1 MPNAHALVEVHE
13 NGPMGKVTYTCPQ
26 ETVDMLSKIDGPV
39 AVVAIAGI
47 YRSGKSFLLNCL
59 AQPDRDDAVPLFEV
73 GPTIN
78 ACTRGLWIWPTAMTV
93 PQPDGTSLRVLFV
106 DSEGLG
112 AVGGTQQH
120 DLQVFSLALLISSL
134 FAYNSVGAI
143 DESSI
148 SQLSFVTQLSKHIQV
163 KSAGA
168 EGAGGDPGE
177 LDKFFP
183 DFVWILRDFT
193 LNLVDE
199 YGNPITE
206 HEYLEN
212 ALMEEPGFSEEVFE
226 KNRVRE
232 LVTAFFKR
240 RDCCALMR
248 PAEEEEDLN
257 ALQTAAGSK
266 VRPGFIQQVDAL
278 RTKMLGLLNPK
289 TVNGKI
295 MTGPMLGT
303 MISALVASINAGD
316 TMTITDAWD
325 AVIQMQGQ
333 RAYETA
339 LESFRMALALD
350 PSKVVP
356 TPWDLPTSAESLR
369 SAYDTAVT
377 DAVRGLESDML
388 DKDQVIIEKL
398 REEMAAEFKRLS
410 DANDAKTAQVC
421 SAMLSELWS
430 PVHSQVGEGSVEG
443 LEALLREW
451 AEVCTAFKQRA
462 PSGVDVA
469 AVLNAFLA
477 TDVLA
482 DGVLAAQA
490 AVDKYREAEKVAA
503 QGRSDAEAK
512 LVTALRDHM
521 KEVGEATEEARER
534 EEKLRARAETAE
546 NAVRARPP
554 YPAHACLY

>member
-1 MPNAHALVEVHE
+1 MAAHALVEVHDG
-13 NGPMGKVTYTCPQ
+13 GPMGKTTYTVPDA
-26 ETVDMLSKIDGPV
+26 TVEMLRKIDGPV
-39 AVVAIAGI
+39 AIVAIAGI

-59 AQPDRDDAVPLFEV
+59 AQPDREDATPLFEV

-134 FAYNSVGAI
+134 FVYNSVGAI

-163 KSAGA
+163 KSSGG
-168 EGAGGDPGE
+168 EGEGGGGGDPGE

-183 DFVWILRDFT
+183 DFVWVLRDFT

-257 ALQTAAGSK
+257 ALQTAATSN
-266 VRPGFIQQVDAL
+266 VRPGFLKQVDAL
-278 RTKMLGLLNPK
+278 RSKMLGMLNPK
-289 TVNGKI
+289 TVNSKP
-295 MTGPMLGT
+295 MNGPMLGT
-303 MISALVASINAGD
+303 MISAFVASINAGD

-333 RAYETA
+333 RALEQA
-339 LESFRMALALD
+339 LEGFRSALAID
-350 PSKVVP
+350 PSSEQ
-356 TPWDLPTSAESLR
+356 PWELPTSSEGLTA
-369 SAYDTAVT
+369 AYEARAAA
-377 DAVRGLESDML
+377 AVRGLEGEML
-388 DKDQVIIEKL
+388 ERDEEIVAQL
-398 REEMAAEFKRLS
+398 REGMAKEFKRLR
-410 DANDAKTAQVC
+410 DENDAK
-421 SAMLSELWS
+421 
-430 PVHSQVGEGSVEG
+430 
-443 LEALLREW
+443 
-451 AEVCTAFKQRA
+451 
-462 PSGVDVA
+462 A
-469 AVLNAFLA
+469 ATVRTL
-477 TDVLA
+477 
-482 DGVLAAQA
+482 
-490 AVDKYREAEKVAA
+490 
-503 QGRSDAEAK
+503 GRY
-512 LVTALRDHM
+512 TWQ
-521 KEVGEATEEARER
+521 
-534 EEKLRARAETAE
+534 
-546 NAVRARPP
+546 
-554 YPAHACLY
+554 

>member
-1 MPNAHALVEVHE
+1 MPTAAHALVEVHE
-13 NGPMGKVTYTCPQ
+13 GGPMGKVTYNCPQ
-26 ETVDMLSKIDGPV
+26 ETVDMLAKIEGPV

-59 AQPDRDDAVPLFEV
+59 AQPDRDDSVPLFEV

-78 ACTRGLWIWPTAMTV
+78 ACTRGLWVWPTAMTV

-168 EGAGGDPGE
+168 DGDPGE

-257 ALQTAAGSK
+257 ALQTAAGPK
-266 VRPGFIQQVDAL
+266 VRPGFVQQVDAL
-278 RTKMLGLLNPK
+278 RTKMLGMLNPK
-289 TVNGKI
+289 TVKGKI

-303 MISALVASINAGD
+303 MISALVASINSGD

-339 LESFRMALALD
+339 LESFRAALALD

-356 TPWDLPTSAESLR
+356 TPWDLPTAAEDLR
-369 SAYDTAVT
+369 SAYDTAAA

-398 REEMAAEFKRLS
+398 REEMALEFQRLS

-421 SAMLSELWS
+421 SAMLAELWG
-430 PVHSQVGEGSVEG
+430 PIHSKVVEGGVEG

-451 AEVCTAFKQRA
+451 AEVCTAFKQRK
-462 PSGVDVA
+462 PSGVDGG

-482 DGVLAAQA
+482 DAVLASQTLT
-490 AVDKYREAEKVAA
+490 DKYREAEKLAV
-503 QGRSDAEAK
+503 QGRSEAEAK
-512 LVTALRDHM
+512 LVAAIREHM
-521 KEVGEATEEARER
+521 KEVGDAAEEARQR
-534 EEKLRARAETAE
+534 EETLRTRAEAAE
-546 NAVRARPP
+546 NAVRSVHNSCTSTPRDD
-554 YPAHACLY
+554 